1 MPRSRGKHLKE
12 SPSATRVGTVA
23 PLTAMDC
30 TLLSKLPVQSDKFF
44 GTCYMEYNPGLVRA
58 DSHRC
63 PRFVRERLG
72 RGATVAFELLIP
84 TATEMSDVLSSR

>member
-1 MPRSRGKHLKE
+1 
-12 SPSATRVGTVA
+12 
-23 PLTAMDC
+23 
-30 TLLSKLPVQSDKFF
+30 
-44 GTCYMEYNPGLVRA
+44 MEYNPGLVRA